1 MNPLELCVLD
11 LNQLLH
17 HEHYD
22 NRRVERL
29 SDDLQKA
36 NILRSP
42 PIVAEWQGKYVILD
56 GATRASALNKLN
68 CPHIVVQ
75 IVKQDS
81 QDTILSTW
89 NHIVHTID
97 LGDLFDAIENI
108 PRSDTKKYGIVEISD
123 KKEKPLQRI
132 SGNIKILPAK
142 SLEPNISSPETL
154 FTIVDRDKQM
164 YIVQGSEDY
173 SLKHL
178 YLSHAVNAYSRIT
191 NVVRTLD
198 SDVQLIQNQVESF
211 TALIKFPSFTMQA
224 VLTSAIAHKLL
235 PAGVTRFLIA
245 NRVIGINIPL
255 NILFSNDSLSQKNK
269 WLNETIKTKYHQNKV
284 RHYTEPVIIVED

>member
-1 MNPLELCVLD
+1 MYMNPLELCVLD

-42 PIVAEWQGKYVILD
+42 PIVAEWQGKHVILD
-56 GATRASALNKLN
+56 GATRASALKKLN

-97 LGDLFDAIENI
+97 LEDLFDAIENI
-108 PRSDTKKYGIVEISD
+108 PG
-123 KKEKPLQRI
+123 
-132 SGNIKILPAK
+132 GNIKISPTR
-142 SLEPNISSPETL
+142 SLESNVSSPETL

-164 YIVQGSEDY
+164 YVVQGSEDY

-178 YLSHAVNAYSRIT
+178 YLSNAVNTYSRLT

-211 TALIKFPSFTMQA
+211 SALIKFPTFTMQA

-235 PAGVTRFLIA
+235 PAGVTRFLII

-255 NILFSNDSLSQKNK
+255 NILFSNNSLSQKNK
-269 WLNETIKTKYHQNKV
+269 WLNETIKAKYHQNKV

>member
-108 PRSDTKKYGIVEISD
+108 P
-123 KKEKPLQRI
+123 
-132 SGNIKILPAK
+132 SGNIKISPAR

-164 YIVQGSEDY
+164 YIVQGSDDY

-211 TALIKFPSFTMQA
+211 TALIKFPAFTMQA